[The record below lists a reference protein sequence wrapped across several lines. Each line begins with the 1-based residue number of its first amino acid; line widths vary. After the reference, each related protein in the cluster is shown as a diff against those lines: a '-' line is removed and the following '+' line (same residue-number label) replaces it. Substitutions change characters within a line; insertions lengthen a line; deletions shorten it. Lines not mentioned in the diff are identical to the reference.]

1 MTKLFTASKYILTTG
16 IVFIFILCNTVL
28 AQVNK
33 NQNYLD
39 SLHYPLQDRRGDWL
53 SWNYYNPFDI
63 ADTSIIKQEIEYD
76 PVTKQYYITE
86 KIGDI
91 IYRKPTYLTFDEMY
105 RLRSQQQ
112 ENDYFNERAQTLL
125 DLNRKISRPP
135 PRVYDKLFN
144 RMFGLGPNGLK
155 VDIKPQGT
163 IDLTMGYQGQV
174 VKNPT
179 LPESARRNGG
189 LDFDMNTNLSIN
201 ASIGDKLKLPIT
213 YNTQANFDYENQLK
227 LDYKGM
233 DDEILK
239 SVEAG
244 NINFQTKSTLMTSPQ
259 SLFGVKT
266 QLQFGKL
273 FVTAAIAS
281 QKSQQQSI
289 ALSGG
294 GLSQTINKKLDDY
307 DENRHF
313 LLAQYF
319 RRNYNTA
326 MSNLPVVT
334 SQVQIMRMEVWVTN
348 RNGATTN
355 TRNIVGFADLGEDT
369 VTNPNIHVI
378 TNDHLPQNN
387 TNDLYSTLLGDPNYR
402 DPSLVN
408 SLLLAKGL
416 NPVNDYEKT
425 FARKL
430 DSTEYYYNPQV
441 GFLSLNVQLQPDDV
455 LAVAYQYTYN
465 GRVYQVGEF
474 SQDVT
479 LDSTQGTQKML
490 FLKLLKATS
499 ARVNLPIWQLMMK
512 NVYSLDVSSLQQ
524 DGFALN
530 VLYSEPS
537 GGVKR
542 YLPVSDPAVAG
553 SPLIQ
558 ILRADRLNS
567 RNDPQPDG
575 LFDFVDGFTVISQQG
590 KIIFPVLQPFG
601 KDLADLAFQGV
612 NPDTV
617 KQYVYY
623 QLYDSIKAIAQT
635 YANLDRYVLQ
645 GTVKG
650 SSNTDIYLGAFNIPQ
665 GSVTVTAGGQVLQ
678 ENTDYIIDYNLGTLK
693 IINQAI
699 INSGIPVNVQFENN
713 ANFGIQQR
721 SFLGLRLDYVANEH
735 LSIGGTIERL
745 SERPYFTKVNYGEDP
760 IRNTMYGVDFSYQNE
775 LPGLTRFINKL
786 PFYNSDAPSSINAY
800 GEAALLKPGHPPQI
814 GKGASGLI
822 YIDDFEGATSS
833 VDLRF
838 PFISWAL
845 ASTPAGNGLF
855 PEATLTNNLEYNH
868 NRAKLAWYNIE
879 PTLQDKSST
888 NNPLRSDLKEL
899 SDPRVRQVYTNEL
912 FPQRTTNITDVI
924 TSTFDLAYYPSDR
937 GPYNFTD
944 DPADIDANGKFRAN
958 TLPNRWGGI
967 MRSLDQTDFE
977 TGNIQYIQFWIQDPF
992 IKDPTSTG
1000 GKLFIDLGNVSED
1013 ILKDGR
1019 RFYENG
1025 LPTPT
1030 TPSIVQNSVWGR
1042 QPANP
1047 IQITQA
1053 FSNDA
1058 SERPYQD
1065 VGFDGLGDDSERV
1078 ERSQYLA
1085 DIASNFGVSSNLY
1098 KQASADPSNDDYV
1111 WYRDASYDAA
1121 KTGILGRYKN
1131 YNNPQGNSPVYTGT
1145 SIFSPAATMYPDNED
1160 LNGDNTLN
1168 ETEEYYEYEIDLKPG
1183 MAVGLTKYITDQKVV
1198 TPRLAD
1204 GSTAP
1209 ENWYLFRIPV
1219 EEFTQRVGQIPDFK
1233 SIRFMRMYLTG
1244 FSDSV
1249 VLRFATLDLVR
1260 NQWRTF
1266 TYNVDTTGSYTPL
1279 PTSSPTTINVLA
1291 VNVEENSSRLPIPYR
1306 TPPGIDRVQELSN
1319 NGINLL
1325 QNEQAMSLQ
1334 INNLQAHDS
1343 RAVFKTLN
1351 LDLRQYG
1358 QMDMF
1363 IHAESGLRQSPQ
1375 LINGQLQAVIRIG
1388 QDFLD
1393 NYYEV
1398 RIPLQITQFNSA
1410 ATAEEIWPDSNN
1422 LNLTLNDLVQLK
1434 LRRNS
1439 KQVNIGQYY
1448 KELIGQRTYAIKGN
1462 PNLGEVQGILISIEN
1477 ESGNT
1482 ISTEVW
1488 VNELRLSKIDE
1499 KGGYAALGRV
1509 DMQLADLGT
1518 LSVSANTYSYG
1529 FGSIDQQANQRALN
1543 SMFQYDAALN
1553 IDAGKLLPKKLGA
1566 SIPIYASINKTILTP
1581 EYDPYDLDIL
1591 YKDKLKMAGSKRD
1604 SVRKAALD
1612 ITTIKTINF
1621 TNVRF
1626 GQGGSKPRLWN
1637 ISNFD
1642 FSYSYTE
1649 FDQSNPTITD
1659 NNIRKYH
1666 GGLGYTYTN
1675 SSKFKEPFK
1684 NLIKN
1689 KSPWLAPIRDINFSL
1704 LPSLLSFRA
1713 DINRQFGIYVPR
1725 IVNTYDSKIERVDT
1739 TYDKYFTFDR
1749 YYNLRWDFTRS
1760 LNLDY
1765 SAVAFARIDEPYG
1778 RLDTKAKKDTVRN
1791 NFFKFGRNTAYQQNM
1806 TLSYNAPLAKI
1817 PALDWITARYSYTT
1831 TFNWIGA
1838 SLLALDLGNTIE
1850 NSQQNSFTSE
1860 LDFTKLYSK
1869 SKFLSKLQQ
1878 ADEDNGLNDAGDS
1891 DNVSDSIPKPKTR
1904 AEVTKD
1910 SLGNKLHGFEKR
1922 HALQKWRQQKRDY
1935 RKQERKNKKAATG
1948 SGALNAAMRLV
1959 TMVKHASLSYNENY
1973 DSRIPG
1979 ITTGTGI
1986 LGQNQSSHQPGL
1998 AYIFGKQ
2005 PDSNWLNQKAREGV
2019 ITKDSFFNLLYTQD
2033 YQQQL
2038 NFTAQLEP
2046 LREFNIDL
2054 NIQKTFSKNYSELFK
2069 NISTTPGID
2078 SFRHLSPLAGGGF
2091 SVSYISFKTLFNK
2104 SDPTQISK
2112 TFQQFQNNRIIVAKR
2127 LANSNP
2133 YWDKT
2138 YLADGFP
2145 NGYGRYQ
2152 QDVLLPS
2159 FIAAYTGKDAN
2170 SISLIN
2176 EDNSSIKSNPFSG
2189 IHALPNWRVTY
2200 TGLTRIPALA
2210 NIFSNITITHGYNST
2225 FSMNSFSSALL
2236 YYDPLHLGQ
2245 PAFKDT
2251 TSGNYIPFFLIPNL
2265 TIQEQFAPLIG
2276 IDITT
2281 TDQTALRFEYAK
2293 SRQLSLSLYDY
2304 QLSEVRSSSFSFG
2317 GTYRKKG
2324 VNLPF
2329 KIPFIKANPDQT
2341 DLNISLDFSFRND
2354 LQTNSVLDQPNA
2366 YSTGGQKT
2374 ISIQPSIDY
2383 LINNRIDLKF
2393 YFDQQR
2399 IIPYISTSAP
2409 IINTRA
2415 GIELRISIAPAN
2427 NNSGGSNDS
2436 GL

>member
-1 MTKLFTASKYILTTG
+1 MLLIL
-16 IVFIFILCNTVL
+16 LCNTVT
-28 AQVNK
+28 AQTK
-33 NQNYLD
+33 D
-39 SLHYPLQDRRGDWL
+39 TLHYPLRDLRGDKF
-53 SWNYYNPFDI
+53 SSDYSNPFDI
-63 ADTSIIKQEIEYD
+63 NDTAIIKQDIQYD
-76 PVTKQYYITE
+76 PITNEYYINE
-86 KIGDI
+86 KVGDLY
-91 IYRKPTYLTFDEMY
+91 YRKPTYLTFDEMY
-105 RLRSQQQ
+105 RLQSRKQ
-112 ENDYFNERAQTLL
+112 ETDYFNERAQTLL

-144 RMFGLGPNGLK
+144 RMFGIGPNGLK

-179 LPESARRNGG
+179 LPESARKNGG
-189 LDFDMNTNLSIN
+189 LDFNMNTNLNIN
-201 ASIGDKLKLPIT
+201 ASIGDKLKLPIS
-213 YNTQANFDYENQLK
+213 YNTLANFDYENQLK

-244 NINFQTKSTLMTSPQ
+244 NISFQTKGTLMSSPQ

-281 QKSQQQSI
+281 QKSQQQSL

-319 RRNYNTA
+319 RKNYNTA

-348 RNGATTN
+348 RTGATTN
-355 TRNIVGFADLGEDT
+355 TRNVVAFADLGEDSAA
-369 VTNPNIHVI
+369 NPNIHKI
-378 TNDHLPQNN
+378 TNDFLPQNSI
-387 TNDLYSTLLGDPNYR
+387 NDLYGSISTDQNYR
-402 DPSLVN
+402 DPSLIN

-416 NPVNDYEKT
+416 NPVTDYEKT
-425 FARKL
+425 YARKL
-430 DSTEYYYNPQV
+430 DSSEYYYNPQV
-441 GFLSLNVQLQPDDV
+441 GFVSLNVQLQPDEV
-455 LAVAYQYTYN
+455 LGVAYQYTYN

-479 LDSTQGTQKML
+479 LDSTQGVQKML

-499 ARVNLPIWQLMMK
+499 ARVKLPIWNLMMK
-512 NVYSLDVSSLQQ
+512 NVYDIGVTGLQQ
-524 DGFALN
+524 EDFKLN
-530 VLYSEPS
+530 VLYEEPS

-542 YLPVSDPAVAG
+542 YLPVSDPNVAG
-553 SPLIQ
+553 TPLISL
-558 ILRADRLNS
+558 LRADRLNN

-575 LFDFVDGFTVISQQG
+575 LYDFVDGFTVISQQG
-590 KIIFPVLQPFG
+590 KVIFPVLEPFG
-601 KDLADLAFQGV
+601 HDLQTLAFNGV
-612 NPDTV
+612 QQDTID
-617 KQYVYY
+617 KYVFN

-635 YANLDRYVLQ
+635 FANLNRYSLQ

-699 INSGIPVNVQFENN
+699 INSGIPVDVQFENN
-713 ANFGIQQR
+713 ASFGIQQR
-721 SFLGLRLDYVANEH
+721 SFLGLRLDYVANQH
-735 LSIGGTIERL
+735 LSFGGTFERL
-745 SERPYFTKVNYGEDP
+745 AERPFFTKVNYGEDP
-760 IRNTMYGVDFSYQNE
+760 IRNSMYGVDFNYQNQ
-775 LPGLTRFINKL
+775 LPGLTRLINKL
-786 PFYNSDAPSSINAY
+786 PFYNSDAPSSISAY
-800 GEAALLKPGHPPQI
+800 GEAAMLKPGHPPQI
-814 GKGASGLI
+814 GKGGDGLI

-838 PFISWAL
+838 PFIAWAL
-845 ASTPAGNGLF
+845 ASTPQNNGLF
-855 PEATLTNNLEYNH
+855 PEATLTDSLPYNY

-888 NNPLRSDLKEL
+888 NNPLRSNLKEL

-924 TSTFDLAYYPSDR
+924 ASTFDLAYYPRDR
-937 GPYNFTD
+937 GPYNYVDDRADVTD
-944 DPADIDANGKFRAN
+944 SGKLTN
-958 TLPNRWGGI
+958 PQQRWGGL

-977 TGNIQYIQFWIQDPF
+977 TGNIEYIQFWIQDPF
-992 IKDPTSTG
+992 IKNPASTG
-1000 GKLFIDLGNVSED
+1000 GKLLIDLGNISED

-1030 TPSIVQNSVWGR
+1030 IPSIVQNSTWGR
-1042 QPANP
+1042 QPINP

-1053 FSNDA
+1053 FSNDPNDRA
-1058 SERPYQD
+1058 FQD
-1065 VGFDGLGDDSERV
+1065 VGLDGLSDDSERV
-1078 ERSQYLA
+1078 KRSQYLT
-1085 DIASNFGVSSNLY
+1085 DIANNFGATSVFY
-1098 KQASADPSNDDYV
+1098 QKASADPSNDDYV
-1111 WYRDASYDAA
+1111 WYRDGSYDASQ
-1121 KTGILGRYKN
+1121 TGILGRYKN
-1131 YNNPQGNSPVYTGT
+1131 YNNPQGNSPIYTGT
-1145 SIFSPAATMYPDNED
+1145 STFSPAATLYPDNED
-1160 LNGDNTLN
+1160 LNHDNTLN
-1168 ETEEYYEYEIDLKPG
+1168 ETESYYEYEINLKPG
-1183 MAVGLTKYITDQKVV
+1183 MAVGLTQYITDQRVV

-1209 ENWYLFRIPV
+1209 ENWYLFRVPI
-1219 EEFTQRVGQIPDFK
+1219 EEFKRNVGELPDFK

-1244 FSDSV
+1244 FTDSV

-1266 TYNVDTTGSYTPL
+1266 TYNVDTAGAYAQL
-1279 PTSSPTTINVLA
+1279 PTNSPTSINVLA
-1291 VNVEENSSRLPIPYR
+1291 VNVEENSSRQPIPYR

-1319 NGINLL
+1319 NGVNLL

-1334 INNLQAHDS
+1334 VNNLQKSNPQHIDDS

-1358 QMDMF
+1358 EMSMF
-1363 IHAESGLRQSPQ
+1363 IHAESGLKQSPQ
-1375 LINGQLQAVIRIG
+1375 LTDGQVDAVIRIG
-1388 QDFLD
+1388 QDFLS
-1393 NYYEV
+1393 NYYEIK
-1398 RIPLQITQFNSA
+1398 IPLKITPFGTTDANV
-1410 ATAEEIWPDSNN
+1410 IWPDSNN
-1422 LNLTLNDLVQLK
+1422 LHIILNDLVQLK
-1434 LRRNS
+1434 LRRNA
-1439 KQVNIGQYY
+1439 QQLNIANYY
-1448 KELIGQRTYAIKGN
+1448 SEKVGAQTYSIKGN
-1462 PNLGEVQGILISIEN
+1462 PNLGQVQGFLIAVEN
-1477 ESGNT
+1477 ETTST

-1529 FGSIDQQANQRALN
+1529 FGSIDQQINERAKDNL
-1543 SMFQYDAALN
+1543 FQFDAALN
-1553 IDAGKLLPKKLGA
+1553 IDAGKLLPQKLRL
-1566 SIPIYASINKTILTP
+1566 SIPVYASINKTVLTP

-1591 YKDKLKMAGSKRD
+1591 YKDKLKLAGSKKD
-1604 SVRKAALD
+1604 SIKKAALD
-1612 ITTIKTINF
+1612 ITTIKTVNF

-1626 GQGGSKPRLWN
+1626 GQADTKPRLWN

-1649 FDQSNPTITD
+1649 FDQTNPLILK
-1659 NNIRKYH
+1659 NNIKKYH
-1666 GGLGYTYTN
+1666 GGFGYSYTN
-1675 SSKFKEPFK
+1675 TSKFKEPFK

-1689 KSPWLAPIRDINFSL
+1689 KSTWLAPIKDINFSL
-1704 LPSLLSFRA
+1704 MPSLLSFRA
-1713 DINRQFGIYVPR
+1713 DINRQYGFFVPR
-1725 IVNTYDSKIERVDT
+1725 IVNTFDSKVEKVDT

-1760 LNLDY
+1760 LNLDF
-1765 SAVAFARIDEPYG
+1765 SAVAFARIDEPFG
-1778 RLDTKAKKDTVRN
+1778 QLNTAAKKDTVRN
-1791 NFFKFGRNTAYQQNM
+1791 NFFKAGRNTAYQQRA
-1806 TLSYNAPLAKI
+1806 TLSYSLPLAKI
-1817 PALDWITARYSYTT
+1817 PLLDWVTARYSYTT
-1831 TFNWIGA
+1831 SYNWIGA
-1838 SLLALDLGNTIE
+1838 SLIALQTVNLGNTIE
-1850 NSQQNSFTSE
+1850 NSQQNAFTGE
-1860 LDFTKLYSK
+1860 FDFTRLYSK
-1869 SKFLSKLQQ
+1869 SKFLNAINQ
-1878 ADEDNGLNDAGDS
+1878 ADDAADNADNAGP
-1891 DNVSDSIPKPKTR
+1891 NDSIQKPKTR
-1904 AEVTKD
+1904 AEILKD
-1910 SLGNKLHGFEKR
+1910 SSGNRLKGFEKR

-1935 RKQERKNKKAATG
+1935 KKQQRKNKQPGAINGFAKAG
-1948 SGALNAAMRLV
+1948 GRLI
-1959 TMVKHASLSYNENY
+1959 TMVKHASLSYNENF
-1973 DSRIPG
+1973 DSRVPG
-1979 ITTGTGI
+1979 ITTGTGY
-1986 LGQNQSSHQPGL
+1986 LGQNQKTNQPGF

-2019 ITKDSFFNLLYTQD
+2019 ITRDSFFNILYTQD
-2033 YQQQL
+2033 FQQQV
-2038 NFTAQLEP
+2038 NITAQLEP
-2046 LREFNIDL
+2046 LREFNIDVNL
-2054 NIQKTFSKNYSELFK
+2054 QKTFSKNYSELFK
-2069 NISTTPGID
+2069 NLSATSTD
-2078 SFRHLSPLAGGGF
+2078 DFQHLSPLAGGGF
-2091 SVSYISFKTLFNK
+2091 SVSYISFQTLFKK
-2104 SDPTQISK
+2104 SDPTQISESFK
-2112 TFQQFQNNRIIVAKR
+2112 QFQDNRIVVANR
-2127 LANSNP
+2127 LATANP

-2138 YLADGFP
+2138 FSADGYP
-2145 NGYGRYQ
+2145 TGYNRYQ

-2159 FIAAYTGKDAN
+2159 FIAAYTGKSA
-2170 SISLIN
+2170 SSVSLIN
-2176 EDNSSIKSNPFSG
+2176 ESNSSIQSNPFSG
-2189 IHALPNWRVTY
+2189 VHALPNWRVTY

-2210 NIFSNITITHGYNST
+2210 NTFSNITITHGYTST
-2225 FSMNSFSSALL
+2225 FSMNSFTSALL

-2245 PAFKDT
+2245 PSFKDP
-2251 TSGNYIPFFLIPNL
+2251 TSNNYVPFFLIPNL

-2276 IDITT
+2276 FDITT
-2281 TDQTALRFEYAK
+2281 TNQTAVRFEYAK

-2304 QLSEVRSSSFSFG
+2304 QLSEVRSSSVSFG
-2317 GTYRKKG
+2317 GTFRRKG

-2329 KIPFIKANPDQT
+2329 KIPFIKADPSQT
-2341 DLNISLDFSFRND
+2341 DLNIGLDLSFRND
-2354 LQTNSVLDQPNA
+2354 LQTNSQLDQPNA

-2415 GIELRISIAPAN
+2415 GIELRISIAPNSSPPN
-2427 NNSGGSNDS
+2427 NNNGN
-2436 GL
+2436 